1 MRLPVFL
8 VLGCIFAAEGYLVL
22 WLASWLLQLE
32 PHWIVTTVVLL
43 AFFGFGLIVAGLMQI
58 ASLQDDLGEEA
69 VTTQPGRRRAA
80 RRAVG
85 QRNHSEANAA

>member
-32 PHWIVTTVVLL
+32 PHWIVTALVSLT
-43 AFFGFGLIVAGLMQI
+43 FFGFGLIVAGVVQM
-58 ASLQDDLGEEA
+58 AALQDDGLDEA
-69 VTTQPGRRRAA
+69 VTTQPGRRKAA